1 VSDRDN
7 LVETITQ
14 RVLHAL
20 VASSSGSTAPGSTA
34 APTGDSGRCAAGRCE
49 DCVGT
54 CAARCSDKVR
64 SVLGAGAGRIAFAGA
79 EDGDGSDRDLGGG
92 AVPRDLAS
100 FIDHTLLKPAAT
112 ATQIDTL
119 CDEAK
124 RYAFAAVCVNPVW
137 VKRASTRLRGSG
149 VRVASV
155 IGFPLGASLPEIKVA
170 ETRRA
175 LRDGAREIDMV
186 INVGALKSGD
196 LTLVE
201 RDIAGVSDACR
212 EVGAANK
219 VIIEAA
225 LLSDEE
231 KVIASQIAKR
241 ARAHYVKT
249 STGFGPGGATV
260 FDVALMREAV
270 GPTLG
275 VKAAGGIKG
284 TEDAEA
290 MIAAGATRIGASAGV
305 AMVTGGRSNESY

>member
-1 VSDRDN
+1 MSDRDK

-20 VASSSGSTAPGSTA
+20 VVTPPGTATA
-34 APTGDSGRCAAGRCE
+34 ASGTAAARCE

-54 CAARCSDKVR
+54 CAARCSGKVQ
-64 SVLGAGAGRIAFAGA
+64 SVIGAGAGRIAFAAAENQGA
-79 EDGDGSDRDLGGG
+79 SDLGG
-92 AVPRDLAS
+92 ASVPHELAG

-112 ATQIDTL
+112 AAQIDTL
-119 CDEAK
+119 CDEA
-124 RYAFAAVCVNPVW
+124 RQYRFAAVCVNPVW

-149 VRVASV
+149 VTVASV
-155 IGFPLGASLPEIKVA
+155 IGFPLGASLPEIKVL

-196 LTLVE
+196 LALVE

-231 KVIASQIAKR
+231 KVIASRIAKR

-270 GPTLG
+270 GPKLG

-284 TEDAEA
+284 SDDAEA

-305 AMVTGGRSNESY
+305 AMVTGGQSNEQY